1 MQRKAS
7 RIPAARSQ
15 PVLPAK
21 MSETKEVLWQ
31 RRRQTRWLCSEKS
44 NNPDVI
50 YGREFDDE
58 PIPIQ
63 EISGEIGEVTIR
75 GQIISFESREI
86 RNERTILMFAITDFT
101 DTIVSKIFWQM
112 IRWTRSVRESRTVL
126 LSS

>member
-1 MQRKAS
+1 MALQRK
-7 RIPAARSQ
+7 
-15 PVLPAK
+15 
-21 MSETKEVLWQ
+21 
-31 RRRQTRWLCSEKS
+31 KS

-101 DTIVSKIFWQM
+101 DTIVSKIFVSNDQVDEVCQG
-112 IRWTRSVRESRTVL
+112 IKTVL